1 MDDREMT
8 LFVKGRSADFQQVNV
23 QGILGWRV
31 AEPDRVAERIDFTIG
46 LANGQYIRE
55 PIERIE
61 TRLAGLVNQAT
72 LQYLAE
78 APVRALLDAGV
89 EPLRQRLE
97 AALANDPALR
107 SEEQTYELQSLM
119 RI

>member
-1 MDDREMT
+1 MT

-72 LQYLAE
+72 LQYLAKL
-78 APVRALLDAGV
+78 PCVRCSMPAWNPCASDWK
-89 EPLRQRLE
+89 PL
-97 AALANDPALR
+97 
-107 SEEQTYELQSLM
+107 SQTI
-119 RI
+119 RP

>member
-1 MDDREMT
+1 MT

-89 EPLRQRLE
+89 DPLRQRLE
-97 AALANDPALR
+97 AALPTEIGRASCGER
-107 SEEQTYELQSLM
+107 VCQEL
-119 RI
+119 